1 MVENCFRKIMF
12 VVNEM
17 ESFCKE
23 YIQLKKIKLRTIIG
37 GFGSLLTDS
46 FINGNRPLLTD
57 KVDY

>member
-1 MVENCFRKIMF
+1 MIMF

-17 ESFCKE
+17 ESFCEE
-23 YIQLKKIKLRTIIG
+23 YIQLKKIKLRTITG

>member
-1 MVENCFRKIMF
+1 MF

-23 YIQLKKIKLRTIIG
+23 YIQLKQIKLRTITG

-46 FINGNRPLLTD
+46 FINGNQPLLMD